1 MSNTNSKKTEDQTDN
16 RPAQTYDAAGYKP
29 MQAQVETDYAGW
41 LDTVNKEQQSNA
53 ANPER
58 HAAYA
63 NEEMNRK
70 YAEAGIDPAGQGV
83 NPSRSFYSDDPNYQS
98 AVSRDAAQG
107 TSGGDEYWLSDA
119 ELAYVQHCK
128 QMYAN
133 ATTQEDKNY
142 WHGEAEKVRARYD
155 YSGGTDGSMFLST
168 MQSGSTGDSG
178 SSGEGVSGTG
188 SGGGTPS
195 DLKSYLDA
203 WQQAALQQSGGQ
215 IDYAVQQA
223 VTELQ
228 RALADA
234 ETQYKEQAESVDRDA
249 RQAMDNSALY
259 AELRGDKGGIGREQ
273 YSSIQNT
280 RAQNHLAVQQAQTK
294 LATDT
299 ERQIADLRA
308 QGEFEKADAALE
320 LTQNYLSQLV
330 SLEQWAAEYDLS
342 AAQFEASLQQWE
354 AEYNMAMQQL
364 QISQNQWQQEF
375 DYTKQLNSTN
385 QLSGMGEALLG
396 AGIMPSNEQ
405 LTAMGMTQ
413 AQAQEYITAMQ
424 MTAQLEASKG
434 DKKTVSIADV
444 DLSSAYDY
452 LYANGLNSGSKAD
465 SIAAML
471 ATQGIPS
478 DVAKQVAALYK
489 EIGYAQAEKKYI
501 DSNPL
506 AAPAPSAGM
515 NPDYFRAEMTS
526 IMQSLGQGHLDTIE
540 STVNRIWPSLSEE
553 QRKQLQDAL
562 GKYGIALS

>member
-1 MSNTNSKKTEDQTDN
+1 MTD
-16 RPAQTYDAAGYKP
+16 ATYQLIQHFKN
-29 MQAQVETDYAGW
+29 EW
-41 LDTVNKEQQSNA
+41 NKYN
-53 ANPER
+53 
-58 HAAYA
+58 
-63 NEEMNRK
+63 
-70 YAEAGIDPAGQGV
+70 D
-83 NPSRSFYSDDPNYQS
+83 
-98 AVSRDAAQG
+98 
-107 TSGGDEYWLSDA
+107 L
-119 ELAYVQHCK
+119 
-128 QMYAN
+128 AN
-133 ATTQEDKNY
+133 ATTDPVKKQEYLAMRDQQNTN
-142 WHGEAEKVRARYD
+142 ANRVRLSMN
-155 YSGGTDGSMFLST
+155 YSGGADGSQFLT
-168 MQSGSTGDSG
+168 A
-178 SSGEGVSGTG
+178 GELGVYKNDAFGTAGGAG
-188 SGGGTPS
+188 SGGTSAGGASSGTSS
-195 DLKSYLDA
+195 DLKDLLDA
-203 WQQAALQQSGGQ
+203 WQQAAIKQQNGKV
-215 IDYAVQQA
+215 DYAVAKA
-223 VTELQ
+223 VADLE

-234 ETQYKEQAESVDRDA
+234 QPQFKEQAESVDRDA

-259 AELRGDKGGIGREQ
+259 AEMRGDKGGIGQEQ
-273 YSSIQNT
+273 YNAIQNT
-280 RAQNHLAVQQAQTK
+280 QAQNHLAVQQAQTK

-299 ERQIADLRA
+299 QRQIADLRA

-320 LTQNYLSQLV
+320 ITQSYLAQLI
-330 SLEQWAAEYDLS
+330 SLEQWAAEYNLS
-342 AAQFEASLQQWE
+342 VQQFEASLQQWE

-396 AGIMPSNEQ
+396 AGIMPSTEQ

-478 DVAKQVAALYK
+478 DVAKQIAALYK
-489 EIGYAQAEKKYI
+489 EIGYAQADKKYI
-501 DSNPL
+501 ESNPL
-506 AAPAPSAGM
+506 AAPAPAAGM

-526 IMQSLGQGHLDTIE
+526 IMQSLGQGNFDTIE
-540 STVNRIWPSLSEE
+540 SAVNRIWSSLSEE